1 MTEADD
7 RPDPTTSVGDAAHQ
21 LEKQRAEYEKRLRQA
36 IIHLEKQRAEFS
48 AQIAAYCR
56 RTDDLQR
63 ELNALQTSTIWRAS
77 RHLRAFLARYPVLR
91 ILLRRSVKLAWWTV
105 TGQLATRVHARRLG
119 VTEPSN
125 RTSYA
130 SWIENFDFDSKRD
143 TNTYL
148 SQIEVLSQS
157 PTISVLMPTYNT
169 PESYLR
175 QAIESVRK
183 QIYTNW
189 ELCIADDCSDR
200 PHVRGILEKYAADDQ
215 RIKVTFRDE
224 NGHISEATNT
234 ALSMASGHFLAMLD
248 HDDVL
253 PEHALVEV
261 AIELNKNPHASL
273 IYTDEDKIDDEG
285 KRFNPYFK
293 PDFSPE
299 LLYGQNYLNH
309 LSVFR
314 ADAVRAIGGWRK
326 GYEGSQDYDL
336 ILRLIRQLPP
346 NQIRHIPKVLYHW
359 RVVKGS
365 TAYSISEKSYAL
377 TAGLKALKEHLWETE
392 QGHAALVDG
401 LPYYRA
407 VYPIPQPAP
416 LVTLIIPTKDQQPI
430 LERAIDSILGKTTYD
445 NYEIIIVDNNSEQRT
460 TIDYLSDIEERH
472 SRVSVLRYPAPFNY
486 SAINNFAARHA
497 KGSIL
502 AFINNDV
509 EVING
514 SWLQEMVSQVSR
526 QQVGCVGAM
535 LYYPDNTIQHA
546 GIVLGIGG
554 VAGHSHKRFPRGDS
568 GYFARLKLAHN
579 VSAVTAA
586 CMLLRRSVFEEVGG
600 FDDGGLAVAFND
612 VDLCLRVREAGY
624 LNVFTPFAELYH
636 HESISRGYEDNP
648 EKKARFESEVKVM
661 LRRWGDILANDP
673 FYSPHL
679 TLTDEDFSLREPGVR
694 QLDRFF

>member
-1 MTEADD
+1 MEA
-7 RPDPTTSVGDAAHQ
+7 
-21 LEKQRAEYEKRLRQA
+21 
-36 IIHLEKQRAEFS
+36 
-48 AQIAAYCR
+48 
-56 RTDDLQR
+56 
-63 ELNALQTSTIWRAS
+63 
-77 RHLRAFLARYPVLR
+77 
-91 ILLRRSVKLAWWTV
+91 
-105 TGQLATRVHARRLG
+105 
-119 VTEPSN
+119 
-125 RTSYA
+125 
-130 SWIENFDFDSKRD
+130 FDFDSERD

-148 SQIEVLSQS
+148 SQIEVLSHN

-175 QAIESVRK
+175 EAIESVRK

-253 PEHALVEV
+253 PEHALAEV
-261 AIELNKNPHASL
+261 AIELNKNSHASL

-299 LLYGQNYLNH
+299 LLYGQNYFNH
-309 LSVFR
+309 LSVFH

-445 NYEIIIVDNNSEQRT
+445 NYEIIVVDNNSEQRT
-460 TIDYLSDIEERH
+460 TIDYLSEIEERH
-472 SRVSVLRYPAPFNY
+472 SRVTILPYPAPFNY

-502 AFINNDV
+502 GFINNDV
-509 EVING
+509 EVIGG

-526 QQVGCVGAM
+526 PQVGCVGAM

-554 VAGHSHKRFPRGDS
+554 VAGHSHKRFARGDS

-586 CMLLRRSVFEEVGG
+586 CMLLRRDVFNEVGG
-600 FDDGGLAVAFND
+600 FDDAGLAVAFND

-636 HESISRGYEDNP
+636 HESISRGYEDSP
-648 EKKARFESEVKVM
+648 EKKARFESEAKLM
-661 LRRWGDILANDP
+661 LKRWGNALTNDP
-673 FYSPHL
+673 YYSPHL
-679 TLTDEDFSLREPGVR
+679 TLSAEDFSIR
-694 QLDRFF
+694 QN